1 MRRPSGSFI
10 FSIAVHVLVL
20 SLFVQAL
27 VMQRPLLDLFRR
39 AQARPD
45 TTERATFVSLPAAA
59 KVASPGSAGGDDRPD
74 RGRPAPPLV
83 APRTVPTVIAPPSRA
98 VPAPETGT
106 GPLVGGGGPK
116 RGVQP
121 SYSDPRL
128 WSPPGRIAT
137 VPRTPAE
144 QLDSVIIA
152 TVGPYNDSVA
162 AARSGRA
169 PGDWTFER
177 NGRKYGVD
185 QKYIRLGP
193 VSIPTAVLALL
204 PLNVGGGQSMFDR
217 ANTTNGR
224 SAEIF
229 TQAQRGINEADFQ
242 KAVRSIRERKERER
256 SQKER
261 ERTQDARERAV
272 PAASPVPAESRSH

>member
-1 MRRPSGSFI
+1 MRRPTGSFI
-10 FSIAVHVLVL
+10 FSIAVHVVVL
-20 SLFVQAL
+20 GLFVQAL

-39 AQARPD
+39 GRP
-45 TTERATFVSLPAAA
+45 TPESAERVAFVSLPSAAR
-59 KVASPGSAGGDDRPD
+59 VTSPGRAGGDNRPD

-83 APRTVPTVIAPPSRA
+83 APRTVPTVIPPRPRA
-98 VPAPETGT
+98 AAEPETGT
-106 GPLVGGGGPK
+106 GPLVGGGGAK

-137 VPRTPAE
+137 VPRTPAQ

-152 TVGPYNDSVA
+152 TIGPFNDSVA

-169 PGDWTFER
+169 PGDWTFEK

-217 ANTTNGR
+217 ANSSNGR

-229 TQAQRGINEADFQ
+229 AQAQRGINEADFQ

-261 ERTQDARERAV
+261 ERSQAGTERAAPV
-272 PAASPVPAESRSH
+272 PSPVPAESRSN